1 MRIQGFHDIAT
12 VLQLTLP
19 PKVALP
25 ALEKLSLH
33 YLRDSMGHTLEPLTG
48 LMLYAPHT
56 SIMYCTYRKQ
66 YSILQRLLQ
75 LADPPYATLLEE

>member
-19 PKVALP
+19 PELALP

-33 YLRDSMGHTLEPLTG
+33 RLRDSMGHTLEPLTA
-48 LMLYAPHT
+48 LMLYVFSRHYYVVALIVATVSYSACYDLRIRPMPH
-56 SIMYCTYRKQ
+56 Y
-66 YSILQRLLQ
+66 
-75 LADPPYATLLEE
+75 

>member
-56 SIMYCTYRKQ
+56 RDRK
-66 YSILQRLLQ
+66 STRLNSSHERRSRMPSS
-75 LADPPYATLLEE
+75 A